1 MVEATCRPQMPG
13 LDSWEAPHPEPNL
26 ETRLLQLELR
36 AALLEAKLE
45 ERVAEAKAEIW
56 MDLMKGPWII
66 SVGLAVVVWFRI
78 AAGLVS

>member
-13 LDSWEAPHPEPNL
+13 LDVWEAPHPEPNL

-36 AALLEAKLE
+36 TALLEAKLE

-56 MDLMKGPWII
+56 MDLMKGAWII
-66 SVGLAVVVWFRI
+66 SVGLAVVVWLRI

>member
-78 AAGLVS
+78 AAGFVR

>member
-66 SVGLAVVVWFRI
+66 SVGLAVVVWLRI
-78 AAGLVS
+78 AAGFVS

>member
-66 SVGLAVVVWFRI
+66 SVGLAVVVWLRI
-78 AAGLVS
+78 AGGLVS

>member
-1 MVEATCRPQMPG
+1 MVEATCRPQMPC
-13 LDSWEAPHPEPNL
+13 LDGWEAPHPEPNL
-26 ETRLLQLELR
+26 ETRLLQLEFR

-78 AAGLVS
+78 AAGFVS

>member
-66 SVGLAVVVWFRI
+66 SVGLAVVVWLRI